1 MSPQEAAA
9 LLNLDLQEDLE
20 EQIEQ
25 VIFALKQK
33 IYRQL
38 DQLLLYPKW
47 FKELDKIDR
56 AAHVLDFQC
65 PPFQQNATPQNLKKP
80 GLDQNSPMLAF
91 FNQYQVQR
99 KAMALQFQRAV
110 APQVLVLILKD
121 WSEVQKQYLAY
132 WSQIELTSVES
143 QLTAQFDPQ
152 VIFLILQELKEKGV
166 LSLQELKNTEIPT
179 QLQAYI
185 SWTQKL
191 WTRLQADQPA
201 C

>member
-1 MSPQEAAA
+1 MSPQEAAV
-9 LLNLDLQEDLE
+9 LLNIDLQEDLE

-47 FKELDKIDR
+47 YKELDKIDR
-56 AAHVLDFQC
+56 AARVLAIKWHSSTQHETTT
-65 PPFQQNATPQNLKKP
+65 QSSKISVS
-80 GLDQNSPMLAF
+80 DQHLPMLAF

-99 KAMALQFQRAV
+99 KAMALQFQQAFD
-110 APQVLVLILKD
+110 PQVLAAILKD

-132 WSQIELTSVES
+132 WSQTELTLVES

-152 VIFLILQELKEKGV
+152 VIFLLLQELKEKNV
-166 LSLQELKNTEIPT
+166 LCVGDLKNNEIPT

-185 SWTQKL
+185 SWAQKL
-191 WTRLQADQPA
+191 WSRLKAN
-201 C
+201 

>member
-1 MSPQEAAA
+1 MSPEEAAA
-9 LLNLDLQEDLE
+9 LLNIDLQEDLE

-56 AAHVLDFQC
+56 AAKVLAIKWSSSAQHSTTL
-65 PPFQQNATPQNLKKP
+65 QSSKTEVI
-80 GLDQNSPMLAF
+80 DQHLTMFAF

-99 KAMALQFQRAV
+99 NAMALQFQRAED
-110 APQVLVLILKD
+110 PQALVLILKN

-132 WSQIELTSVES
+132 WSKLELTLVES

-166 LSLQELKNTEIPT
+166 LYLQDLKNTEIPV

-185 SWTQKL
+185 SWAQKL
-191 WTRLQADQPA
+191 WTRLQAN
-201 C
+201 

>member
-9 LLNLDLQEDLE
+9 LLNLDQQEDLE

-56 AAHVLDFQC
+56 AAKVLAIKWSPSGQNETT
-65 PPFQQNATPQNLKKP
+65 QQSDKIDVIDTHL
-80 GLDQNSPMLAF
+80 PMLAF

-99 KAMALQFQRAV
+99 NAMALQFQRAED
-110 APQVLVLILKD
+110 PQVLVLILKD

-132 WSQIELTSVES
+132 WSKLELTLVES

-166 LSLQELKNTEIPT
+166 FYLQDLKNTEIPT

-185 SWTQKL
+185 SWAQKL
-191 WTRLQADQPA
+191 WSRLQAN
-201 C
+201 

>member
-33 IYRQL
+33 IFRQL

-56 AAHVLDFQC
+56 AAHVLDFQW
-65 PPFQQNATPQNLKKP
+65 PPFQQTTTPQNLKRP
-80 GLDQNSPMLAF
+80 GLDQDLPMLAF

-110 APQVLVLILKD
+110 APQGLAFILKD

-132 WSQIELTSVES
+132 WSQIELTSMES

-152 VIFLILQELKEKGV
+152 VIFIILQELKEKGV
-166 LSLQELKNTEIPT
+166 VSLQDVKNTEIPT

-185 SWTQKL
+185 CWAQQL
-191 WTRLQADQPA
+191 WTRLQAN
-201 C
+201 

>member
-1 MSPQEAAA
+1 MSPEEAAA
-9 LLNLDLQEDLE
+9 LLNIDLQEDLE

-47 FKELDKIDR
+47 FKELDKIER
-56 AAHVLDFQC
+56 AAKVLAIKWSSSG
-65 PPFQQNATPQNLKKP
+65 QNETTLQSSKTEVI
-80 GLDQNSPMLAF
+80 DQHLTMFAF

-99 KAMALQFQRAV
+99 NAMALQFQRAED
-110 APQVLVLILKD
+110 PQALTTILKD

-132 WSQIELTSVES
+132 WSKLELTLVES

-166 LSLQELKNTEIPT
+166 LYLQDLKNTEIPT

-185 SWTQKL
+185 SWAQKL
-191 WTRLQADQPA
+191 WFRLQAN
-201 C
+201 

>member
-1 MSPQEAAA
+1 MSPKEAAA

-20 EQIEQ
+20 EQLEQ

-33 IYRQL
+33 IFRQL

-56 AAHVLDFQC
+56 AAHVLAIQW
-65 PPFQQNATPQNLKKP
+65 PAFQQNATQQNLKKA
-80 GLDQNSPMLAF
+80 GLDQELPMLAF

-99 KAMALQFQRAV
+99 KAMALQFQREPDPKGLV
-110 APQVLVLILKD
+110 AILKD

-132 WSQIELTSVES
+132 WSHLELTSVES

-152 VIFLILQELKEKGV
+152 VVFTILQELEEEGV
-166 LSLQELKNTEIPT
+166 LYLQDVKNTEIPT

-185 SWTQKL
+185 SWAQQL
-191 WTRLQADQPA
+191 WTRLQAN
-201 C
+201 

>member
-9 LLNLDLQEDLE
+9 LLNIDLQEDLE

-47 FKELDKIDR
+47 FKELDKIER
-56 AAHVLDFQC
+56 AAHVLAIKWSPSAQHSTTLQSSKTDVI
-65 PPFQQNATPQNLKKP
+65 
-80 GLDQNSPMLAF
+80 DQHLPILAF

-99 KAMALQFQRAV
+99 NAMALQFQRALD
-110 APQVLVLILKD
+110 PQFLATILKE

-132 WSQIELTSVES
+132 WSKLELTLVES

-152 VIFLILQELKEKGV
+152 VIFLTLQELEEKGV
-166 LSLQELKNTEIPT
+166 VYLQDLKTTEIPT

-185 SWTQKL
+185 SWAQKL
-191 WTRLQADQPA
+191 CSRLQAN
-201 C
+201 

>member
-9 LLNLDLQEDLE
+9 LLNIDLQEDLE

-47 FKELDKIDR
+47 FKELDKIER
-56 AAHVLDFQC
+56 AALVLAIKWS
-65 PPFQQNATPQNLKKP
+65 PSKQNETTPQSSKTEVIDTHL
-80 GLDQNSPMLAF
+80 PMLGF
-91 FNQYQVQR
+91 FNQHQVQR
-99 KAMALQFQRAV
+99 NAMALQFQRAED
-110 APQVLVLILKD
+110 PQALVVILKG
-121 WSEVQKQYLAY
+121 WSAVQKQYLAY
-132 WSQIELTSVES
+132 WSKLELTLVES

-166 LSLQELKNTEIPT
+166 FYLQDLKNTEIPT

-185 SWTQKL
+185 SWAQKL
-191 WTRLQADQPA
+191 WSRLQAN
-201 C
+201 

>member
-9 LLNLDLQEDLE
+9 LLNINLQEDLE

-25 VIFALKQK
+25 VIFELKQK

-47 FKELDKIDR
+47 IKEIDKIDR
-56 AAHVLDFQC
+56 AAKALAITWSPSKQLMTTLQRSKNEVI
-65 PPFQQNATPQNLKKP
+65 
-80 GLDQNSPMLAF
+80 DQHLPMLAF

-99 KAMALQFQRAV
+99 NTMALQFQRAED
-110 APQVLVLILKD
+110 PQVLTEILKG

-132 WSQIELTSVES
+132 WSQMALTSVES

-152 VIFLILQELKEKGV
+152 VIFLILQELKENGV
-166 LSLQELKNTEIPT
+166 LYVQDLKNAEIPT
-179 QLQAYI
+179 QLQDYLA
-185 SWTQKL
+185 WTQKL
-191 WTRLQADQPA
+191 WSKLQTN
-201 C
+201 

>member
-9 LLNLDLQEDLE
+9 LLNINLQEDLE

-25 VIFALKQK
+25 VIFELKQK

-47 FKELDKIDR
+47 FKEIDKIDR
-56 AAHVLDFQC
+56 AAQALAITWSPSKQLMTTLQRSKNEVI
-65 PPFQQNATPQNLKKP
+65 
-80 GLDQNSPMLAF
+80 DQHLPMLAF

-99 KAMALQFQRAV
+99 NTMALQFQRAED
-110 APQVLVLILKD
+110 PQVLTEILKG

-132 WSQIELTSVES
+132 WSQMALTSVES

-152 VIFLILQELKEKGV
+152 VIFLILQELKENGV
-166 LSLQELKNTEIPT
+166 LYVQDLKNAEIPT
-179 QLQAYI
+179 QLQDYLA
-185 SWTQKL
+185 WTQKL
-191 WTRLQADQPA
+191 WSKLQTN
-201 C
+201 

>member
-9 LLNLDLQEDLE
+9 LLNIDLQEDLE

-25 VIFALKQK
+25 VIFELKQK

-47 FKELDKIDR
+47 FKELDKIER
-56 AAHVLDFQC
+56 AAQVLAIKWC
-65 PPFQQNATPQNLKKP
+65 PSAQHSTTLQSSKIEVIDTHL
-80 GLDQNSPMLAF
+80 PMLAL
-91 FNQYQVQR
+91 FNQYQVLR
-99 KAMALQFQRAV
+99 NAMALQFQRALD
-110 APQVLVLILKD
+110 PQFLATILKE

-132 WSQIELTSVES
+132 WSKLELTLVES

-152 VIFLILQELKEKGV
+152 VIFLTLQELKEKGV
-166 LSLQELKNTEIPT
+166 VYLQDLKNTEIPK

-185 SWTQKL
+185 SWAQKL
-191 WTRLQADQPA
+191 WSRLQAN
-201 C
+201 

>member
-1 MSPQEAAA
+1 MSPQEAGA
-9 LLNLDLQEDLE
+9 LLNIDLQEDLE

-47 FKELDKIDR
+47 FKELDKIER
-56 AAHVLDFQC
+56 AAKVLAIKWS
-65 PPFQQNATPQNLKKP
+65 PSKQNETTPHSDKIEVIDTHL
-80 GLDQNSPMLAF
+80 PMLAF

-99 KAMALQFQRAV
+99 NAMALQFQRAED
-110 APQVLVLILKD
+110 PQALVVILKG

-132 WSQIELTSVES
+132 WSKLELTLVES

-152 VIFLILQELKEKGV
+152 VIFLTLQELKEKGV
-166 LSLQELKNTEIPT
+166 LYLQDLKTTEIPK

-185 SWTQKL
+185 SWAQKL
-191 WTRLQADQPA
+191 WTRLQAN
-201 C
+201 

>member
-1 MSPQEAAA
+1 MSREEAAA
-9 LLNLDLQEDLE
+9 LLNIDLQEDLE

-56 AAHVLDFQC
+56 AARVLAIKWSSSG
-65 PPFQQNATPQNLKKP
+65 QNETTHQSSKIDVI
-80 GLDQNSPMLAF
+80 DQHLTMFAF
-91 FNQYQVQR
+91 FNQYQVLR
-99 KAMALQFQRAV
+99 NAMALQFQRAED
-110 APQVLVLILKD
+110 PQALATILKD

-132 WSQIELTSVES
+132 WSKLELTLVES

-166 LSLQELKNTEIPT
+166 FYLQDLKNTEIPV

-185 SWTQKL
+185 SWAQKL
-191 WTRLQADQPA
+191 WFRLQAN
-201 C
+201 

>member
-65 PPFQQNATPQNLKKP
+65 HPFQQNATPQNLKKP
-80 GLDQNSPMLAF
+80 GLDQNSPMLAL

-99 KAMALQFQRAV
+99 NAMALQFQRAI
-110 APQVLVLILKD
+110 APQVLASILKD

-166 LSLQELKNTEIPT
+166 LSLQDLKNTEIPT

-185 SWTQKL
+185 SWAQKL
-191 WTRLQADQPA
+191 WTRLQSD
-201 C
+201 

>member
-1 MSPQEAAA
+1 MSPEEAAA
-9 LLNLDLQEDLE
+9 LLNIDLQEDLE

-47 FKELDKIDR
+47 FKELEKIDR
-56 AAHVLDFQC
+56 AAKVLAIKWSSSG
-65 PPFQQNATPQNLKKP
+65 QNETTLQSSKIDAI
-80 GLDQNSPMLAF
+80 DQHLTMFAF

-99 KAMALQFQRAV
+99 NAMALQFQRAED
-110 APQVLVLILKD
+110 PQALALILKN

-132 WSQIELTSVES
+132 WSKLELALVES

-166 LSLQELKNTEIPT
+166 FYLQDLKNTEIPV

-185 SWTQKL
+185 SWAQKL
-191 WTRLQADQPA
+191 WTRLQAN
-201 C
+201 

>member
-56 AAHVLDFQC
+56 AAHVLDIKWFASAQHST
-65 PPFQQNATPQNLKKP
+65 TPQSSKTDVIDTHL
-80 GLDQNSPMLAF
+80 PMLAF

-99 KAMALQFQRAV
+99 KAMALQFQQALN
-110 APQVLVLILKD
+110 PQVLASILKD

-132 WSQIELTSVES
+132 WSKLELTLVES

-166 LSLQELKNTEIPT
+166 LYLQDLKNTEIPV

-185 SWTQKL
+185 CWAQKL
-191 WTRLQADQPA
+191 WTRLQSD
-201 C
+201 